1 MPDPDDQ
8 PPPTPRSG
16 GLRRA
21 IVPISLV
28 LVAVAAMGV
37 LGWKAFEGQREDVA
51 IARAF
56 LTHVA
61 AEEFGEAQDL
71 MTAALIQRVGP
82 SGLRRLFGQIEQW
95 DHIGFS
101 SRSTNGFGD
110 IRSTELYG
118 VGETVSGCE
127 SELHIN
133 LRNSRIQ
140 AFDVTSLCPRNG
152 TDI

>member
-1 MPDPDDQ
+1 MPDLDNQ
-8 PPPTPRSG
+8 PPAPRPG
-16 GLRRA
+16 GFRRA
-21 IVPISLV
+21 IVPISLA
-28 LVAVAAMGV
+28 LVAVAAMGA

-56 LTHVA
+56 LTHIA
-61 AEEFGEAQDL
+61 AEQYGEAEDL

-82 SGLRRLFGQIEQW
+82 GGLRRLFSPIEPW

-110 IRSTELYG
+110 TRSTELYG
-118 VGETVSGCE
+118 VGEAVSGCE
-127 SELHIN
+127 SELQIN

-140 AFDVTSLCPRNG
+140 AFDITPLCPRNG